1 MKRTRR
7 IQRMQRKGRAGK
19 GAGFN
24 LTALMDIFTILVF
37 FLLVNSSTAEQLP
50 DQKDLQLPESVA
62 ERKPEQTVIVMVT
75 EDRILVQGRPVAE
88 VESVL
93 QSGQRTV
100 PAVSAELQAARERVI
115 GLTTRAVA
123 KKDQVTIMGDR
134 EIPYRLLRK
143 LMQSCTRAGYT
154 SISLAVIQKATQQ
167 AKES

>member
-7 IQRMQRKGRAGK
+7 IQRMQRASRGRK
-19 GAGFN
+19 TPGFN

-50 DQKDLQLPESVA
+50 DRDNLELPESIA
-62 ERKPEQTVIVMVT
+62 EQKPEQTIIVMVT
-75 EDRILVQGRPVAE
+75 RDRILVQGRPVAD

-93 QSGQRTV
+93 QSGERTV

-134 EIPYRLLRK
+134 EAALRLLRK
-143 LMQSCTRAGYT
+143 LMQSCTQVGYT
-154 SISLAVIQKATQQ
+154 SISLAVIQKARQNE
-167 AKES
+167 ES

>member
-1 MKRTRR
+1 
-7 IQRMQRKGRAGK
+7 MQRGKRRRA
-19 GAGFN
+19 AGFN

-50 DQKDLQLPESVA
+50 NRNDLELPESVA

-75 EDRILVQGRPVAE
+75 RDQVLVQGKPVAN
-88 VESVL
+88 VADVLESDE
-93 QSGQRTV
+93 RIV
-100 PAVSAELQAARERVI
+100 PAVSAELQATRKHVI
-115 GLTTRAVA
+115 GLTTRAIA

-154 SISLAVIQKATQQ
+154 SISLAVIQKAKQQ
-167 AKES
+167 SES

>member
-1 MKRTRR
+1 MRSERR
-7 IQRMQRKGRAGK
+7 IKRMQKAGRGRKTP
-19 GAGFN
+19 GFN

-50 DQKDLQLPESVA
+50 SRQDLELPESVA
-62 ERKPEQTVIVMVT
+62 ERKPEQTIIVMVT
-75 EDRILVQGRPVAE
+75 KDQILVQGRPVAE
-88 VESVL
+88 VAQVL
-93 QSGQRTV
+93 QSDARTV

-143 LMQSCTRAGYT
+143 LMQSCTRVGYT
-154 SISLAVIQKATQQ
+154 TISLAVIQKATQ
-167 AKES
+167 AEES

>member
-1 MKRTRR
+1 
-7 IQRMQRKGRAGK
+7 MQRGDRQRKIP
-19 GAGFN
+19 GFN

-50 DQKDLQLPESVA
+50 DRKDLELPESVA

-75 EDRILVQGRPVAE
+75 RDRVLVQGKPVAE

-93 QSGQRTV
+93 QSDERVV
-100 PAVSAELQAARERVI
+100 PAVIAELEAARDKVI

-123 KKDQVTIMGDR
+123 MKDQVTIMGDR
-134 EIPYRLLRK
+134 QIPYRLLRK

-154 SISLAVIQKATQQ
+154 SISLAVIQKATQNE
-167 AKES
+167 ES

>member
-1 MKRTRR
+1 
-7 IQRMQRKGRAGK
+7 MQRASRGRKGP
-19 GAGFN
+19 GFN

-50 DQKDLQLPESVA
+50 DRDNLELPESVA

-75 EDRILVQGRPVAE
+75 KDQILVQGKPVAE
-88 VESVL
+88 VGRVL
-93 QSGQRTV
+93 GSDGRTV
-100 PAVSAELQAARERVI
+100 PAVSAALQATRERVI

-123 KKDQVTIMGDR
+123 KKDEVTIMGDR

-154 SISLAVIQKATQQ
+154 SISLAVIQKAQQ
-167 AKES
+167 AEGS

>member
-1 MKRTRR
+1 MRSERR
-7 IQRMQRKGRAGK
+7 IKRMQKAGRGRKMP
-19 GAGFN
+19 GFN

-50 DQKDLQLPESVA
+50 NRQDLELPESVA

-75 EDRILVQGRPVAE
+75 RDRILVQGKPVAT
-88 VESVL
+88 VADVL
-93 QSGQRTV
+93 DSDERTV
-100 PAVSAELQAARERVI
+100 PAVSAQLQEARGRVV

-143 LMQSCTRAGYT
+143 LMQSCTRVGYT
-154 SISLAVIQKATQQ
+154 TISLAVIQKATQ
-167 AKES
+167 AEES